1 MIEHLVRKNILKLK
15 PYTSAR
21 GSFLEGILLDA
32 NENSLGSVVKSENI
46 LELNRYPDPNQN
58 KLREKLAEYLG
69 VDSSKLFFGVG
80 SDEIID
86 LLIRIFCEPKKDSV
100 LIPQPTYGMYQVAC
114 EINDVKV
121 IEIPLGKNFQLN
133 ISETLKA
140 AQKNTKIIFLCSP
153 NNPTGNLLTRK
164 SILQILNKFSGIV
177 VIDEAYID
185 FSEKNSS
192 VKLLDKYE
200 NLVITRTFS
209 KAWGLA
215 GLRCG
220 YSIANESI
228 TKLLFKI
235 KAPYNMNKLT
245 AAAVLQALVDA
256 KQKDKFVRKLNI
268 EKDFLISEL
277 KQIKQVKKI
286 FKTDANFITFRI
298 NNATE
303 IYNQLV
309 KEGVIIRNRSNQLNL
324 EDCLRVSI
332 GTRKE
337 NRIFIKKLK
346 ELL

>member
-1 MIEHLVRKNILKLK
+1 MIDKLVRKNILKLK

-21 GSFLEGILLDA
+21 GSYLEGILMDA
-32 NENSLGSVVKSENI
+32 NENSLGSVVKDENE

-58 KLREKLAEYLG
+58 KLRENLSAYLG
-69 VDSSKLFFGVG
+69 VSSSKLFFGVG

-114 EINDVKV
+114 EINDIKV
-121 IEIPLGKNFQLN
+121 IEVPLGKGFQLDVEN
-133 ISETLKA
+133 TLKA

-164 SILQILNKFSGIV
+164 SILEILNKFKGIV

-192 VKLLDKYE
+192 IKLLDKFE
-200 NLVITRTFS
+200 NLIITRTFS

-228 TKLLFKI
+228 TNLLFKV

-245 AAAVLQALVDA
+245 ASAVLEALGNT
-256 KQKDKFVRKLNI
+256 KQKDNFVKKLNLEKDYLIKEMKLIKQI
-268 EKDFLISEL
+268 EKILP
-277 KQIKQVKKI
+277 
-286 FKTDANFITFRI
+286 TDANFITFRI
-298 NNATE
+298 SNATE
-303 IYNQLV
+303 IYTKLV
-309 KEGVIIRNRSNQLNL
+309 NEGIIIRNRSSQLNL
-324 EDCLRVSI
+324 DNCLRVSV

-337 NRIFIKKLK
+337 NKIFIKKLK
-346 ELL
+346 EII